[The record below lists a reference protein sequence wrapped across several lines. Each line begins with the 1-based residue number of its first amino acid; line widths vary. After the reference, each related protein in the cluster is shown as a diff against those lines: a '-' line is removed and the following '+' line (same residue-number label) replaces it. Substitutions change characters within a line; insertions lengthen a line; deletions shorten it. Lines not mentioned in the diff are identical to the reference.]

1 MRLIYE
7 SFDGEQFETKED
19 CFNHEAK
26 IIAREYGNDIVG
38 LDVYNRKVSLAEGLE
53 KFFQKSYFLLFR
65 ADKAIDFI
73 KDQNLDQ
80 YFELPPLQKGAFFYN
95 SEAGEWLDMDW
106 KIGEI
111 RQAMEGLEEIKNKL
125 YSSEQSDD

>member
-65 ADKAIDFI
+65 TDKAIDFMSFHHF
-73 KDQNLDQ
+73 K
-80 YFELPPLQKGAFFYN
+80 KGAFFYN